1 MGYTMNFIYYTY
13 LEEKAEVSADDGQ
26 LIEGDVD
33 DAGDEDGDDD
43 CVARMFVVVAE
54 SMLIEEGVAQ

>member
-43 CVARMFVVVAE
+43 CVARMFVVVVE